1 MEQGIN
7 CPIYRCRYIETT
19 LKTTEGHQAW
29 EVLLKLSEPN
39 FSEALEI
46 AKHLNFDMELMTE
59 LLSSGIQ
66 GLKAGLSDMTKDDFP
81 KI

>member
-1 MEQGIN
+1 M
-7 CPIYRCRYIETT
+7 
-19 LKTTEGHQAW
+19 
-29 EVLLKLSEPN
+29 KLSEPN
-39 FSEALEI
+39 LSEALEI